1 MSNVMLTTELSKQR
15 NDVTFH
21 FTCSPI
27 SRHWKSLF
35 FIIDQGS
42 LFLHTCPNVREVW
55 ARPSYES
62 FLEVFWDEIFMVRN
76 IVKTGQSSCSAVIVR
91 KWRAFEMQFHLIEV
105 SWSHNLR
112 AIGPEKSNRVRKQ
125 PKLTFSNL
133 NFFRLYFRSCISH
146 LFNCVWW
153 SSLHLKL
160 VKAKFDMQTTFIV
173 LSWNVGV

>member
-1 MSNVMLTTELSKQR
+1 MSNVMLTTELWKQR

-35 FIIDQGS
+35 FIIAQGS
-42 LFLHTCPNVREVW
+42 LFLYTSPNVREVW
-55 ARPSYES
+55 ARPIES
-62 FLEVFWDEIFMVRN
+62 FFEVFWDEIFMVRN
-76 IVKTGQSSCSAVIVR
+76 IVKTGQSWCSAVIFR
-91 KWRAFEMQFHLIEV
+91 KWGAFERQFHLIEV

-133 NFFRLYFRSCISH
+133 NFFRLSFLSSMSH
-146 LFNCVWW
+146 LFNCMWW

-160 VKAKFDMQTTFIV
+160 V
-173 LSWNVGV
+173 N